1 MTGIPDA
8 FSKPSYR
15 NSVESLTGHLQ
26 LFPCLKAAHWERTQM
41 AKHREYVHKFKKS
54 YIYMICL
61 TISDRKAF
69 VFGKTKTKPCNIFC
83 IPTQNS
89 HNRLARIQRVNSIQ
103 AGHSTKY

>member
-41 AKHREYVHKFKKS
+41 AKHREYVHKFKKII
-54 YIYMICL
+54 YIYIYDL
-61 TISDRKAF
+61 L
-69 VFGKTKTKPCNIFC
+69 N
-83 IPTQNS
+83 N
-89 HNRLARIQRVNSIQ
+89 L
-103 AGHSTKY
+103 

>member
-1 MTGIPDA
+1 
-8 FSKPSYR
+8 
-15 NSVESLTGHLQ
+15 
-26 LFPCLKAAHWERTQM
+26 
-41 AKHREYVHKFKKS
+41 
-54 YIYMICL
+54 MICL